1 MADGKR
7 LVLRGVNVAAY
18 SDDETDSVEQMLRL
32 TSEDDYRKNA
42 AEGFNCVRLNL
53 WATALRS
60 EGGWEW
66 LDQQRAWAAS
76 HSLYLILDMHAPPW
90 GFQGPEYEGSFWSD
104 PALQEHTIE
113 LCKEIVRR
121 HRGGDRRAVWQPRS
135 GAGCAAACGVAGKK
149 RIQGASGH

>member
-32 TSEDDYRKNA
+32 TSEDDYRKIA

-76 HSLYLILDMHAPPW
+76 HSLYLILDMRAPPG

-113 LCKEIVRR
+113 LWKETVRR
-121 HRGGDRRAVWQPRS
+121 INGDPTIYLFATSMAAIVVLSGSRGPAL
-135 GAGCAAACGVAGKK
+135 VA
-149 RIQGASGH
+149 RPPAE